1 MNKPCWK
8 AVNAQIRKK
17 KADEKKVQERIEE
30 TRRNAEM
37 RVVFC
42 NEYRDVEVER
52 IRASYDFAQPW
63 IYLASFEERMETAK
77 NEIFKKMK
85 DAIMKAWTFRHINNG
100 YYSERWEAEI
110 KIVRGQLYR

>member
-30 TRRNAEM
+30 AKRIGEM
-37 RVVFC
+37 RVVFYDELSGV
-42 NEYRDVEVER
+42 NVER
-52 IRASYDFAQPW
+52 IRASYDFALPW
-63 IYLASFEERMETAK
+63 IDLASFEERMNIAK

-85 DAIMKAWTFRHINNG
+85 DAIMKAWTFRHENNG

-110 KIVRGQLYR
+110 KIVRGRLHR